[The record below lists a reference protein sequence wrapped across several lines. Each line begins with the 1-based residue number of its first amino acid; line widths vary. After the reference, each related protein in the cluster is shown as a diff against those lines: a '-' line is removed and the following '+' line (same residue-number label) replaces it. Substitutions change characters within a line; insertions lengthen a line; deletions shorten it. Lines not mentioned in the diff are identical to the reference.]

1 MPTSVEPWQP
11 ILDALTQLRSAWPAR
26 DWSWDHRFKCVTSSL
41 GTDAGAAAKSA
52 LVAAVPAEWD
62 AASFANAPDEVRA
75 LSERCG
81 ELRPGQALLTA
92 SPVGGMV
99 LFAMWWPWGDGSK
112 VSIRLGIANSDR
124 AKDLYPLVRT
134 LFGIV

>member
-1 MPTSVEPWQP
+1 MPTSAEPWQP
-11 ILDALTQLRSAWPAR
+11 ILDALARLRTDWPAR
-26 DWSWDHRFKCVTSSL
+26 DWTWDHRFKCVTSSIA
-41 GTDAGAAAKSA
+41 TEAGPAAKA
-52 LVAAVPAEWD
+52 VLATVVPAEWSD
-62 AASFANAPDEVRA
+62 ATFATAPDEVRA

-81 ELRPGQALLTA
+81 EVRPGQALLTA
-92 SPVGGMV
+92 SPVAGML

-124 AKDLYPLVRT
+124 SKDLYPLVRS

>member
-1 MPTSVEPWQP
+1 MSTSAEPWQP

-26 DWSWDHRFKCVTSSL
+26 DWTWDHRFKCVTSSI
-41 GTDAGAAAKSA
+41 GTDATVTAKSV
-52 LVAAVPAEWD
+52 LVAAVPSEWD
-62 AASFANAPDEVRA
+62 AASFASAPEEVRG

-92 SPVGGMV
+92 SPVEGMI

-112 VSIRLGIANSDR
+112 VSIRLGIANTDR
-124 AKDLYPLVRT
+124 PKDLYPLLRS
-134 LFGIV
+134 LFAIP